1 MCRLNSDLN
10 KRIFYTYKIE
20 DMLSIQVHS
29 YNKHCIHLRWI
40 LCLILSLFTTL
51 PAISQSRV
59 RHQTSLSDTLLKLK
73 EVTIYSNRMQ
83 KKMSP
88 VQILS
93 GKELEKLNVYSVAD
107 ALRYF
112 SGVQIKDYGGIG
124 GLKTVNIRSMGSHH
138 VGVFYD
144 GIELGNAQNGVVDLG
159 RFSLDNMEVISLYN
173 GQKSAIFQPAKDYS
187 SASAIYMQTRKP
199 IFKGEKKNNLN
210 IGVKGGSFSTI
221 NPSLLWEHRFN
232 ERISS
237 SISTEYMYTSGRYKF
252 TYAKKDG
259 YDTTAVRQNG
269 DVRMLRLE
277 NAFFGKVPKGEWK
290 AKAYLYNSERGYPG
304 AAVREEPGKFRHQ
317 DRQWD
322 TNLFV
327 QGSFQNY
334 FKPWY
339 SLLANG
345 KYAYDYLHYLSD
357 PRLDVT
363 TMYVDNHY
371 RQQEIYA
378 SAAHLFTI
386 YPWWSMSLSN
396 DFQWNTLR
404 ADLIDFV
411 YPTRNTIL
419 TSAATSFDFNR
430 LMLQASLLYTH
441 VDDNTRTKGANA
453 GTKNKYTPSVIAT
466 WQPLTKLPLNV
477 RAFYKKVFRMP
488 TLNDLY
494 YTFIGN
500 KDLKPEYTTQYDVGI
515 TFSHTWNNHWLKS
528 LDLQIDGYYN
538 EVDDKII
545 AMPTSNQFRWTMIN
559 LGHVEIRGL
568 DAAIRGEWG
577 FGKVELST
585 LFNYT
590 YQKAQDF
597 TDPTSEWYGGQ
608 IPYIPWHGGSII
620 LNGSYQTWSCN
631 YSFIYTGERYEAVAN
646 IPENYAQPW
655 YTHDFSLSKTF
666 QWGKT
671 GIRVTAEINNI
682 FNQQYEVVQ
691 CYPMPGTSFKIKL
704 NVML

>member
-1 MCRLNSDLN
+1 
-10 KRIFYTYKIE
+10 
-20 DMLSIQVHS
+20 MLSIQVHS

-40 LCLILSLFTTL
+40 LCLILSLFTTV

-199 IFKGEKKNNLN
+199 LFKGEKKNNLN

-277 NAFFGKVPKGEWK
+277 NAFFGKIPKGEWK

-363 TMYVDNHY
+363 TMYVDNYY

-528 LDLQIDGYYN
+528 LDLQIDGYYS

-671 GIRVTAEINNI
+671 GICVTAEINNI

>member
-1 MCRLNSDLN
+1 
-10 KRIFYTYKIE
+10 
-20 DMLSIQVHS
+20 MLSIQVHS

-51 PAISQSRV
+51 PAISQSKV

-199 IFKGEKKNNLN
+199 LFKGEKKNNLN

-277 NAFFGKVPKGEWK
+277 NAFFGKIPKGEWK

-363 TMYVDNHY
+363 TMYVDNYY

-528 LDLQIDGYYN
+528 LDLQIDGYYS

-671 GIRVTAEINNI
+671 GIRVTTEINNI

>member
-1 MCRLNSDLN
+1 
-10 KRIFYTYKIE
+10 
-20 DMLSIQVHS
+20 MLSIQVHS

-51 PAISQSRV
+51 PAISQSKV

-199 IFKGEKKNNLN
+199 LFKGEKKNNLN

-682 FNQQYEVVQ
+682 FRQLFFQIPVTNFTIIILLIEIIIRVFRRNDIHQ
-691 CYPMPGTSFKIKL
+691 GK
-704 NVML
+704 

>member
-1 MCRLNSDLN
+1 
-10 KRIFYTYKIE
+10 
-20 DMLSIQVHS
+20 MLSIQVHS

-40 LCLILSLFTTL
+40 LCLILSLFTTV

-73 EVTIYSNRMQ
+73 EVTIYSNRMK

-88 VQILS
+88 VKILS
-93 GKELEKLNVYSVAD
+93 GKELEKINVYSVAD

-199 IFKGEKKNNLN
+199 LFKGEKKNNLN

-277 NAFFGKVPKGEWK
+277 NAFFGKIPKGEWK

-363 TMYVDNHY
+363 TMYVDNYY

-528 LDLQIDGYYN
+528 LDLQIDGYYS

>member
-1 MCRLNSDLN
+1 
-10 KRIFYTYKIE
+10 
-20 DMLSIQVHS
+20 MLSIQVHS

-40 LCLILSLFTTL
+40 LCLILSLFTTV

-199 IFKGEKKNNLN
+199 LFKGEKKNNLN

-277 NAFFGKVPKGEWK
+277 NAFFGKIPKGEWK

-363 TMYVDNHY
+363 TMYVDNYY

-528 LDLQIDGYYN
+528 LDLQIDGYYS

-671 GIRVTAEINNI
+671 GIRVTTEINNI

>member
-1 MCRLNSDLN
+1 
-10 KRIFYTYKIE
+10 
-20 DMLSIQVHS
+20 MLSIQVHS

-40 LCLILSLFTTL
+40 LCLILSLFTTV

-199 IFKGEKKNNLN
+199 LFKGEKKNNLN

-277 NAFFGKVPKGEWK
+277 NAFFGKIPKGEWK

-528 LDLQIDGYYN
+528 LDLQIDGYYS

-671 GIRVTAEINNI
+671 GIRVTTEINNI

>member
-1 MCRLNSDLN
+1 
-10 KRIFYTYKIE
+10 
-20 DMLSIQVHS
+20 MLSIQVHS
-29 YNKHCIHLRWI
+29 YNKHYIHLRWI

-199 IFKGEKKNNLN
+199 LFKGEKKNNLN

-386 YPWWSMSLSN
+386 YPWWRMSLSN
-396 DFQWNTLR
+396 DFQWNALR

-441 VDDNTRTKGANA
+441 IDDNTRTKGANA

-646 IPENYAQPW
+646 IRGEKRCVSKFGRSEN
-655 YTHDFSLSKTF
+655 
-666 QWGKT
+666 
-671 GIRVTAEINNI
+671 I
-682 FNQQYEVVQ
+682 
-691 CYPMPGTSFKIKL
+691 
-704 NVML
+704 

>member
-1 MCRLNSDLN
+1 
-10 KRIFYTYKIE
+10 
-20 DMLSIQVHS
+20 MLSIQVHS
-29 YNKHCIHLRWI
+29 YHKHCIHLRWI

-51 PAISQSRV
+51 PAISQSKV

-199 IFKGEKKNNLN
+199 LFKGEKKNNLN

-277 NAFFGKVPKGEWK
+277 NAFFGKIPKGEWK

-441 VDDNTRTKGANA
+441 VNDNTRTKGANA

-528 LDLQIDGYYN
+528 PDLQIDGYYN

>member
-1 MCRLNSDLN
+1 
-10 KRIFYTYKIE
+10 
-20 DMLSIQVHS
+20 MLSIQVHS

-73 EVTIYSNRMQ
+73 EVTIYSNRIQ

-386 YPWWSMSLSN
+386 YPWWSMSL
-396 DFQWNTLR
+396 R

>member
-1 MCRLNSDLN
+1 
-10 KRIFYTYKIE
+10 
-20 DMLSIQVHS
+20 MLSIQVHS

-40 LCLILSLFTTL
+40 LCLILSLFTTV

-173 GQKSAIFQPAKDYS
+173 GQKSAIFQSAKDYS

-199 IFKGEKKNNLN
+199 LFKGEKKNNLN

-277 NAFFGKVPKGEWK
+277 NAFFGKIPKGEWK

-363 TMYVDNHY
+363 TMYVDNYY

-528 LDLQIDGYYN
+528 LDLQIDGYYS

>member
-1 MCRLNSDLN
+1 
-10 KRIFYTYKIE
+10 
-20 DMLSIQVHS
+20 MLSIQVHS
-29 YNKHCIHLRWI
+29 YNKHYIHLRWI

-199 IFKGEKKNNLN
+199 LFKGEKKNNLN

-419 TSAATSFDFNR
+419 TSAATSFDFNH

-466 WQPLTKLPLNV
+466 WQPLTKFPLNV

-608 IPYIPWHGGSII
+608 IPYIPWHGGPSSSMEVTKHGPVTIV
-620 LNGSYQTWSCN
+620 
-631 YSFIYTGERYEAVAN
+631 SFIQV
-646 IPENYAQPW
+646 
-655 YTHDFSLSKTF
+655 
-666 QWGKT
+666 
-671 GIRVTAEINNI
+671 
-682 FNQQYEVVQ
+682 
-691 CYPMPGTSFKIKL
+691 
-704 NVML
+704 NVMKQSPISRRTMHSPGIPTIFPYPKLFNGGKREYV

>member
-1 MCRLNSDLN
+1 
-10 KRIFYTYKIE
+10 
-20 DMLSIQVHS
+20 MLSIQVHS

-73 EVTIYSNRMQ
+73 EVTIYSNRIQ

-655 YTHDFSLSKTF
+655 YTHDFPYPKLSMGENGNTCN
-666 QWGKT
+666 G
-671 GIRVTAEINNI
+671 RN
-682 FNQQYEVVQ
+682 
-691 CYPMPGTSFKIKL
+691 
-704 NVML
+704 

>member
-1 MCRLNSDLN
+1 
-10 KRIFYTYKIE
+10 
-20 DMLSIQVHS
+20 MLSIQVHS

-199 IFKGEKKNNLN
+199 LFKGEKKNNLN

-386 YPWWSMSLSN
+386 YPWWRMSLSN
-396 DFQWNTLR
+396 DFQWNALR

-666 QWGKT
+666 QWEKT
-671 GIRVTAEINNI
+671 RIRVTAEINNI

>member
-1 MCRLNSDLN
+1 
-10 KRIFYTYKIE
+10 
-20 DMLSIQVHS
+20 MLSIQVHS

-40 LCLILSLFTTL
+40 LCLILSLFTTV

-159 RFSLDNMEVISLYN
+159 HFSLDNMEVISLYN

-199 IFKGEKKNNLN
+199 LFKGEKKNNLN

-277 NAFFGKVPKGEWK
+277 NAFFGKIPKGEWK

-363 TMYVDNHY
+363 TMYVDNYY

>member
-1 MCRLNSDLN
+1 
-10 KRIFYTYKIE
+10 
-20 DMLSIQVHS
+20 MLSIQVHS

-40 LCLILSLFTTL
+40 LCLILSLFTTV

-199 IFKGEKKNNLN
+199 LFKGEKKNNLN

-277 NAFFGKVPKGEWK
+277 NAFFGKIPKGEWK

-304 AAVREEPGKFRHQ
+304 AAVREEPSKFRHQ

-363 TMYVDNHY
+363 TMYVDNYY

-528 LDLQIDGYYN
+528 LDLQIDGYYS

>member
-1 MCRLNSDLN
+1 MLIHPP
-10 KRIFYTYKIE
+10 RITTE
-20 DMLSIQVHS
+20 PHS

-40 LCLILSLFTTL
+40 LCLILSLFTTV

-199 IFKGEKKNNLN
+199 LFKGEKKNNLN

-386 YPWWSMSLSN
+386 YPWWRMSLSN
-396 DFQWNTLR
+396 DFQWNALR

>member
-1 MCRLNSDLN
+1 
-10 KRIFYTYKIE
+10 
-20 DMLSIQVHS
+20 MLSIQVHP

-210 IGVKGGSFSTI
+210 IGVKSGSFSTI

-277 NAFFGKVPKGEWK
+277 NAFFGKIPKGEWK

-322 TNLFV
+322 TNVFI

-334 FKPWY
+334 FTPWY

-545 AMPTSNQFRWTMIN
+545 AMPTSNQFRWIMIN

-577 FGKVELST
+577 FGKVEFST

-691 CYPMPGTSFKIKL
+691 CYPMPGTSLKIKL

>member
-1 MCRLNSDLN
+1 
-10 KRIFYTYKIE
+10 
-20 DMLSIQVHS
+20 MLSIQVHS

-51 PAISQSRV
+51 PAISQSKV

-138 VGVFYD
+138 VGVLYD

-199 IFKGEKKNNLN
+199 LFKGEKKNNLN

-277 NAFFGKVPKGEWK
+277 NAFFGKIPKGEWK

-363 TMYVDNHY
+363 TMYVDNYY

-528 LDLQIDGYYN
+528 LDLQIDGYYS

>member
-1 MCRLNSDLN
+1 
-10 KRIFYTYKIE
+10 
-20 DMLSIQVHS
+20 MLSIQVHS
-29 YNKHCIHLRWI
+29 YHKHCIHLRWI

-51 PAISQSRV
+51 PAISQSKV

-199 IFKGEKKNNLN
+199 LFKGEKKNNLN

-277 NAFFGKVPKGEWK
+277 NAFFGKIPKGEWK

-304 AAVREEPGKFRHQ
+304 AALREEPGKFRHQ

-666 QWGKT
+666 QWEKT

>member
-1 MCRLNSDLN
+1 
-10 KRIFYTYKIE
+10 
-20 DMLSIQVHS
+20 MLSIQVHS

-51 PAISQSRV
+51 PAISQSKV

-199 IFKGEKKNNLN
+199 LFKGEKKNNLN

-363 TMYVDNHY
+363 TMYVDNYY

-386 YPWWSMSLSN
+386 YPWWSMSLFN

-666 QWGKT
+666 QWEKT
-671 GIRVTAEINNI
+671 RIRVTAEINNI

>member
-1 MCRLNSDLN
+1 
-10 KRIFYTYKIE
+10 
-20 DMLSIQVHS
+20 MLSIQVHS

-40 LCLILSLFTTL
+40 LCLILSLFTTV

-199 IFKGEKKNNLN
+199 LFKGEKKNNLN

-277 NAFFGKVPKGEWK
+277 NAFFGKIPKGEWK

-363 TMYVDNHY
+363 TMYVDNYY

-528 LDLQIDGYYN
+528 LDLQIDGYYS

-691 CYPMPGTSFKIKL
+691 CYIGRAH
-704 NVML
+704 V

>member
-1 MCRLNSDLN
+1 
-10 KRIFYTYKIE
+10 
-20 DMLSIQVHS
+20 MLSIQVHS

-40 LCLILSLFTTL
+40 LCLILSLFTTV

-199 IFKGEKKNNLN
+199 LFKGEKKNNLN

-237 SISTEYMYTSGRYKF
+237 SISMEYMYTSGRYKF

-277 NAFFGKVPKGEWK
+277 NAFFGKIPKGEWK

-363 TMYVDNHY
+363 TMYVDNYY

-528 LDLQIDGYYN
+528 LDLQIDGYYS

>member
-1 MCRLNSDLN
+1 
-10 KRIFYTYKIE
+10 
-20 DMLSIQVHS
+20 
-29 YNKHCIHLRWI
+29 
-40 LCLILSLFTTL
+40 
-51 PAISQSRV
+51 
-59 RHQTSLSDTLLKLK
+59 
-73 EVTIYSNRMQ
+73 
-83 KKMSP
+83 
-88 VQILS
+88 
-93 GKELEKLNVYSVAD
+93 
-107 ALRYF
+107 
-112 SGVQIKDYGGIG
+112 
-124 GLKTVNIRSMGSHH
+124 MGSHH

-173 GQKSAIFQPAKDYS
+173 GQKVPSSNLPKIIVPQVPYICRHENPYS
-187 SASAIYMQTRKP
+187 
-199 IFKGEKKNNLN
+199 KGKEKQ
-210 IGVKGGSFSTI
+210 S
-221 NPSLLWEHRFN
+221 EHRG
-232 ERISS
+232 ERRFILYHQSVTTLGTS
-237 SISTEYMYTSGRYKF
+237 FQRTNKQFHQYGYMYTSGRYKF

-386 YPWWSMSLSN
+386 YPWWRMSLSN
-396 DFQWNTLR
+396 DFQWNAVR

-430 LMLQASLLYTH
+430 LMLQAE
-441 VDDNTRTKGANA
+441 
-453 GTKNKYTPSVIAT
+453 PVI
-466 WQPLTKLPLNV
+466 
-477 RAFYKKVFRMP
+477 Y
-488 TLNDLY
+488 
-494 YTFIGN
+494 
-500 KDLKPEYTTQYDVGI
+500 
-515 TFSHTWNNHWLKS
+515 
-528 LDLQIDGYYN
+528 
-538 EVDDKII
+538 
-545 AMPTSNQFRWTMIN
+545 
-559 LGHVEIRGL
+559 
-568 DAAIRGEWG
+568 
-577 FGKVELST
+577 
-585 LFNYT
+585 
-590 YQKAQDF
+590 
-597 TDPTSEWYGGQ
+597 
-608 IPYIPWHGGSII
+608 
-620 LNGSYQTWSCN
+620 SC
-631 YSFIYTGERYEAVAN
+631 R
-646 IPENYAQPW
+646 
-655 YTHDFSLSKTF
+655 
-666 QWGKT
+666 
-671 GIRVTAEINNI
+671 
-682 FNQQYEVVQ
+682 
-691 CYPMPGTSFKIKL
+691 
-704 NVML
+704 

>member
-1 MCRLNSDLN
+1 
-10 KRIFYTYKIE
+10 
-20 DMLSIQVHS
+20 MLSIQVHS

-199 IFKGEKKNNLN
+199 LFKGEKKNNLN

-277 NAFFGKVPKGEWK
+277 NAFFGKIPKGEWK

-386 YPWWSMSLSN
+386 YPWWRMSLSN
-396 DFQWNTLR
+396 DFQWNALR

-441 VDDNTRTKGANA
+441 IDDNTRTKGANA

-666 QWGKT
+666 QWGTT
-671 GIRVTAEINNI
+671 GIRVTTEINNI

>member
-1 MCRLNSDLN
+1 
-10 KRIFYTYKIE
+10 
-20 DMLSIQVHS
+20 MLSIQVHS

-40 LCLILSLFTTL
+40 LCLILSLFTTV

-199 IFKGEKKNNLN
+199 LFKGEKKNNLN

-252 TYAKKDG
+252 IYAKKDG

-277 NAFFGKVPKGEWK
+277 NAFFGKIPKGEWK

-363 TMYVDNHY
+363 TMYVDNYY

-528 LDLQIDGYYN
+528 LDLQIDGYYS

>member
-1 MCRLNSDLN
+1 
-10 KRIFYTYKIE
+10 
-20 DMLSIQVHS
+20 MLSIQVHS

-51 PAISQSRV
+51 SAISQSKV

-199 IFKGEKKNNLN
+199 LFKGEKKNNLN

-277 NAFFGKVPKGEWK
+277 NAFFGKIPKGEWK

-396 DFQWNTLR
+396 DFQWNALR

-419 TSAATSFDFNR
+419 TSAATSFDFNH

-466 WQPLTKLPLNV
+466 WQPLTKFPLNV

>member
-1 MCRLNSDLN
+1 
-10 KRIFYTYKIE
+10 
-20 DMLSIQVHS
+20 MLSIQVHS

-40 LCLILSLFTTL
+40 LCLILSLFTTV

-199 IFKGEKKNNLN
+199 LFKGEKKNNLN

-277 NAFFGKVPKGEWK
+277 NAFFGKIPKGEWK

-363 TMYVDNHY
+363 TMYVDNYY

-528 LDLQIDGYYN
+528 LDLQIDGYYS

-671 GIRVTAEINNI
+671 GIRGRAEINNI

>member
-1 MCRLNSDLN
+1 
-10 KRIFYTYKIE
+10 
-20 DMLSIQVHS
+20 MLSIQVHS
-29 YNKHCIHLRWI
+29 YHKHCIHLRWI

-51 PAISQSRV
+51 PAISQSKV

-199 IFKGEKKNNLN
+199 LFKGEKKNNLN

-666 QWGKT
+666 QWEKT